1 MRAAKEISVADQDR
15 SSEAD
20 ERSGWTAE
28 ALLDDVSEGFVAYD
42 TAWRLRYINRTA
54 EAYLQALTQSA
65 PRQILGKSVW
75 EVFPSLV
82 GSEMERCYRLA
93 AANEGPL
100 SFEICSP
107 VTRRWFMFR
116 ASPSA
121 RGLSVFF
128 RDITEHKS
136 ANEALR
142 RSEARLRSV
151 YDNSLEGILITSP
164 DGDTYEANPA
174 ACRMFGRTAEEIV
187 GMHRERFVDADDPR
201 LGRMLAER
209 DRAGRVVCELSMI
222 RKDGARFP
230 VRISSAIFVDADGR
244 RRAITTFHDLSETK
258 RLEVEQAK
266 TVADLQDAEEQLRL
280 TIDNAPIGM
289 ALIGLQGQWLRVNQ
303 RVTEIVGYSAE
314 ELRHLTF
321 QDVTH
326 PDDLAKDLVL
336 FEAMLRGEISR
347 YELPKRYVHKDG
359 AIVDILLSASILRD
373 DHGAPRLF
381 IVQIQDLREKKRL
394 EAQLTLSDRMASIGT
409 LASGIAHEINNPLA
423 YVMLNLAALAE
434 ELRPLVEAAAPRRAR
449 ALLDLVDDAR
459 TGAERVRKIVRGL
472 KTFARAGEDHRVPM
486 TVESA
491 IEVAVNMTAGELRHR
506 ARLVKSYGL
515 TPRVVADEARL
526 GQVFINL
533 LVNAAHA
540 IPEGNAG
547 DNEIG
552 ITTSTDAEGRAVIEI
567 SDTGCGIPSH
577 LRARIFDPFF
587 TTKEIGVGTGLGL
600 SISHEIVAALGGLIE
615 VSSELGKGTTFRV
628 MLPGCDPS

>member
-1 MRAAKEISVADQDR
+1 MRAAKETSVAY
-15 SSEAD
+15 E
-20 ERSGWTAE
+20 ERGDGSGEPSAWTAE
-28 ALLDDVSEGFVAYD
+28 ALLDDVREGFIAYD
-42 TAWRLRYINRTA
+42 TAWKFRYINRTA
-54 EAYLQALTQSA
+54 EAYLGQLTPSS
-65 PRQILGKSVW
+65 PRELLGKCIW
-75 EVFPSLV
+75 EAFPSLV
-82 GSEMERCYRLA
+82 GTELDHQYRLA
-93 AANEGPL
+93 ASGDAPL
-100 SFEICSP
+100 SFELFRAS
-107 VTRRWFMFR
+107 TQRWLRFR

-128 RDITEHKS
+128 HDITEQ
-136 ANEALR
+136 
-142 RSEARLRSV
+142 
-151 YDNSLEGILITSP
+151 
-164 DGDTYEANPA
+164 
-174 ACRMFGRTAEEIV
+174 
-187 GMHRERFVDADDPR
+187 
-201 LGRMLAER
+201 
-209 DRAGRVVCELSMI
+209 
-222 RKDGARFP
+222 
-230 VRISSAIFVDADGR
+230 
-244 RRAITTFHDLSETK
+244 K
-258 RLEVEQAK
+258 RLERDQAQ
-266 TVADLQDAEEQLRL
+266 TLAELQGAEEQLRL

-289 ALIGLQGQWLRVNQ
+289 ALIGLEGQWLRVNQ
-303 RVTEIVGYSAE
+303 RVVEIVGYSAE
-314 ELRHLTF
+314 ELRALTF
-321 QDVTH
+321 QELTH
-326 PDDLAKDLVL
+326 PEDLAKDLLL

-359 AIVDILLSASILRD
+359 SIVDILLSASILRN
-373 DHGAPRLF
+373 DHGEPRLF
-381 IVQIQDLREKKRL
+381 IAQIQDLREKKRL

-423 YVMLNLAALAE
+423 YVMLNLSALAE

-486 TVESA
+486 AIESA
-491 IEVAVNMTAGELRHR
+491 IEVAVNMTSGELRNR

-540 IPEGNAG
+540 IPEGNAV

-552 ITTSTDAEGRAVIEI
+552 ITTSTDAEGRAVVEI
-567 SDTGCGIPSH
+567 RDTGVGIPAH

-587 TTKEIGVGTGLGL
+587 TTKEIGKGTGLGL
-600 SISHEIVAALGGLIE
+600 SISHEIIAALGGLIE

>member
-1 MRAAKEISVADQDR
+1 MSKVKEASVVHDEMAN
-15 SSEAD
+15 ETD
-20 ERSGWTAE
+20 ERWAWTAE
-28 ALLDDVSEGFVAYD
+28 ALLDDVREGLIAYD
-42 TAWRLRYINRTA
+42 SAWRFRYINRTA
-54 EAYLQALTQSA
+54 EAYLRQLSPVN
-65 PRQILGKSVW
+65 PRELLGKCLW
-75 EVFPSLV
+75 EEFPFLV
-82 GSEMERCYRLA
+82 GGELDRHFRRA
-93 AANEGPL
+93 AAGNEPL
-100 SFEICSP
+100 ELELFRAS
-107 VTRRWFMFR
+107 TQRWLMFR

-128 RDITEHKS
+128 RDITEQKI
-136 ANEALR
+136 ATEALR
-142 RSEARLRSV
+142 ISEARLRSV

-174 ACRMFGRTAEEIV
+174 ACRMFDREASEID
-187 GMHRERFVDADDPR
+187 GMHRDQLVDTTDPR
-201 LGRMLAER
+201 LAAMLAER
-209 DRAGRVVCELSMI
+209 ERTGRVITEITLI
-222 RKDGARFP
+222 RKGGARFP
-230 VRISSAIFVDADGR
+230 VLLSSAMFSDAEGR
-244 RRAITTFHDLSETK
+244 RRAITTFHDLSATK
-258 RLEVEQAK
+258 RLEREQA
-266 TVADLQDAEEQLRL
+266 TILTELQEAEEQLRL

-303 RVTEIVGYSAE
+303 RVVEIVGYSAE
-314 ELRHLTF
+314 ELRELTF

-326 PDDLAKDLVL
+326 PDDLAKDVVL
-336 FEAMLRGEISR
+336 FESMRRGEISR
-347 YELPKRYVHKDG
+347 YELPKRYVRKDG
-359 AIVDILLSASILRD
+359 AVVDILLSASVLRD

-381 IVQIQDLREKKRL
+381 ISQIQDLREKKRL

-423 YVMLNLAALAE
+423 YVMLNLGALAE

-459 TGAERVRKIVRGL
+459 SGAERVRKIVRGL

-486 TVESA
+486 AIESA

-540 IPEGNAG
+540 FPEGNSA
-547 DNEIG
+547 DNEIS
-552 ITTSTDAEGRAVIEI
+552 ITTSTDAEGRAVVEVR
-567 SDTGCGIPSH
+567 DTGCGIPAH

-587 TTKEIGVGTGLGL
+587 TTKEIGKGTGLGL
-600 SISHEIVAALGGLIE
+600 SISHEIIAALGGLIE